1 MEAVVERTTKSE
13 KMRYPIVGALQMH
26 VMVLYKTCWHAA
38 MVDVELQKPLV

>member
-13 KMRYPIVGALQMH
+13 KMRYPTVGALQMH
-26 VMVLYKTCWHAA
+26 VMVLYETCWHAA

>member
-1 MEAVVERTTKSE
+1 METVVERTRKSE
-13 KMRYPIVGALQMH
+13 KRRYLTVGALQMH

>member
-1 MEAVVERTTKSE
+1 MEVVVERTTKSE

-26 VMVLYKTCWHAA
+26 VMVLYKTYWHAA